1 LKSADAQSAPE
12 GTKAVID
19 AGNIAAIL
27 LAAGTSQRFGA
38 DDKLLAP
45 FAGEPLALHAAR
57 RIALLA
63 PRRRIAIC
71 RDDHGTLARLLAAHG
86 FEIAANPHPEQGL
99 SRSLSCGIAEAARG
113 PDMAAMVC
121 LADMPFVG
129 TGHLRKLIARFDPV
143 EAPVVAST
151 NGDAAMPPA
160 LFARALFETLRSGEG
175 DRGGK
180 ALLADAAL
188 IHAAAGEL
196 VDIDRPSDLPE

>member
-1 LKSADAQSAPE
+1 
-12 GTKAVID
+12 VID
-19 AGNIAAIL
+19 AEHIAVIL
-27 LAAGTSQRFGA
+27 LAAGISRRFGS

-45 FAGEPLALHAAR
+45 LAGEPLALHAAR
-57 RIALLA
+57 HIALLA
-63 PRRRIAIC
+63 PRRRIAVC
-71 RDDHGTLARLLAAHG
+71 RDDRGALAQLLAAHG
-86 FEIAANPHPEQGL
+86 FEIVANPRPEHGL

-113 PDMAAMVC
+113 PDAAAMVC

-151 NGDAAMPPA
+151 NGDAVMPPA
-160 LFARALFETLRSGEG
+160 LFARALFDKLRSGEG

-188 IHAAAGEL
+188 VPAPAGEL
-196 VDIDRPSDLPE
+196 VDIDRADDLPG

>member
-1 LKSADAQSAPE
+1 M
-12 GTKAVID
+12 ID
-19 AGNIAAIL
+19 AENIAVIL

-45 FAGEPLALHAAR
+45 LAGEPLVLHAAR
-57 RIALLA
+57 HIALLA
-63 PRRRIAIC
+63 PRRRIAVC
-71 RDDHGTLARLLAAHG
+71 RDDHGALARLLAAHG
-86 FEIAANPHPEQGL
+86 FEIVVNPHPEHGL

-113 PDMAAMVC
+113 PDVAAMVC

-129 TGHLRKLIARFDPV
+129 TGHLRKLIARFDGAA
-143 EAPVVAST
+143 APVVAST
-151 NGDAAMPPA
+151 DGDVAMPPA

-188 IHAAAGEL
+188 VPAPAGEL
-196 VDIDRPSDLPE
+196 ADIDRPGDLPE